1 MTETGDVGRGGRDCP
16 QGYLASGDSKSQGLE
31 WTGSDWSFVGFQP
44 RDENERDA
52 AGFPE
57 ASPEPWSTAPNGL
70 FSHHTI
76 HTGWRPAGLSKQKH
90 ALDRGSLR
98 DSGVNVKTTGAF
110 RELVSVAWG
119 RGEEPERRRKALWVN
134 SMGTTR

>member
-1 MTETGDVGRGGRDCP
+1 MNDGWTEEENRLIETGDVGRRGGDWP
-16 QGYLASGDSKSQGLE
+16 QGYLATRDSKSQGTA
-31 WTGSDWSFVGFQP
+31 WTGSDWSFVGVQP

-90 ALDRGSLR
+90 ALGRSLR
-98 DSGVNVKTTGAF
+98 DSGVNVKMSGGVQRTG
-110 RELVSVAWG
+110 
-119 RGEEPERRRKALWVN
+119 
-134 SMGTTR
+134 